1 MALCWLSYFQLVS
14 GVCPVMRCTA
24 GLRGSGFIKEKH
36 LSPVSLSE
44 RQHEILLAL
53 IRFYIG
59 TAEPVGSKTL
69 VERRRLNISPATVR
83 NVLAQLEEDGYL
95 SQPYTSAG
103 RVPTEKAYR
112 YYVDNLLGHRFSD
125 NREQAKNI
133 RLALRGFS
141 GGVEDLLKWTS
152 RVLSDMSRYA
162 GIVLPPKRVD
172 SLFKKVTFVRINRE
186 SVLTV
191 LVSVSGVTRNK
202 LVHIREDFSQDALDS
217 MSSYLN
223 RRFSGKSLEEM
234 KLSVETDLDQDL
246 ESFDVWMRA
255 ALRLGRRI
263 FDGPDSDDVYVEGGS
278 RFLDMP
284 EFMADLEGMRGIFR
298 LFEEKRGLV
307 ELLDKTIRAQDMMVF
322 IGSETGMS
330 EMKGMSLVVSTY
342 GRGSGPLGAVGV
354 MGPSRM
360 DYNQVIPLVRSAAD
374 AVSENFASTDNLQE
388 DNI

>member
-1 MALCWLSYFQLVS
+1 LSTIL
-14 GVCPVMRCTA
+14 
-24 GLRGSGFIKEKH
+24 K
-36 LSPVSLSE
+36 SE
-44 RQHEILLAL
+44 RHHEILMAL

-69 VERRRLNISPATVR
+69 VERRQLSVSPATVR
-83 NVLAQLEEDGYL
+83 SVLAELESEGYL

-112 YYVDNLLGHRFSD
+112 YYVDNLLGQRFSD
-125 NREQAKNI
+125 TRIHADNV

-162 GIVLPPKRVD
+162 GIVLPPKRVR
-172 SLFKKVTFVRINRE
+172 SLFKKVTFVRISRD
-186 SVLTV
+186 SILTV

-202 LVHIREDFSQDALDS
+202 LVHTGEDFSQKALDS
-217 MSSYLN
+217 MTGYLN
-223 RRFSGKSLEEM
+223 QRYSGMSLEEM
-234 KLSVETDLDQDL
+234 KRGVEEDLEKDL
-246 ESFDVWMRA
+246 ESFDIWMKA
-255 ALRLGRRI
+255 ALHLGRRM
-263 FDGPDSDDVYVEGGS
+263 FDGPDSDEVYVEGGS

-298 LFEEKRGLV
+298 LFEEKGGLV
-307 ELLDKTIRAQDMMVF
+307 ALLDQTIKAQDMMVF
-322 IGSETGMS
+322 IGSETGMA

-342 GRGSGPLGAVGV
+342 GRESGPLGAVGV

-360 DYNQVIPLVRSAAD
+360 DYNQVIPLVRTAAE
-374 AVSENFASTDNLQE
+374 AVSENFTNTDNPQE
-388 DNI
+388 GNI

>member
-1 MALCWLSYFQLVS
+1 MSQVLL
-14 GVCPVMRCTA
+14 P
-24 GLRGSGFIKEKH
+24 
-36 LSPVSLSE
+36 E
-44 RQHEILLAL
+44 RQHEILIAL

-112 YYVDNLLGHRFSD
+112 YYVDNLLGERFYG
-125 NREQAKNI
+125 NRPHTNSV

-141 GGVEDLLKWTS
+141 GGMEDLLKWTS

-162 GIVLPPKRVD
+162 GIVLPPKSVSSR
-172 SLFKKVTFVRINRE
+172 FKRVTFVRINRE

-202 LVHIREDFSQDALDS
+202 LVRTEEDLSQKALDS
-217 MSSYLN
+217 MSNYLN
-223 RRFSGKSLEEM
+223 HRFSGMSLEEM
-234 KLSVETDLDQDL
+234 KRRVEEELHQDL
-246 ESFDVWMRA
+246 ESFDLWMRA
-255 ALRLGRRI
+255 ALRLGRRM
-263 FDGPDSDDVYVEGGS
+263 FDGPESDEVYVEGGS
-278 RFLDMP
+278 RFLEMP
-284 EFMADLEGMRGIFR
+284 EFMADLESMRGIFR

-307 ELLDKTIRAQDMMVF
+307 ELLDQTTRAADMMVF
-322 IGSETGMS
+322 IGSETGIS
-330 EMKGMSLVVSTY
+330 EMKGMSLVVSNY
-342 GRGSGPLGAVGV
+342 GREPGPLGAVGV

-360 DYNQVIPLVRSAAD
+360 DYNQVIPLVRSAAE
-374 AVSENFASTDNLQE
+374 AVSENFSKAENSQE
-388 DNI
+388 ENI

>member
-1 MALCWLSYFQLVS
+1 M
-14 GVCPVMRCTA
+14 
-24 GLRGSGFIKEKH
+24 
-36 LSPVSLSE
+36 SPILKSE
-44 RQHEILLAL
+44 RHHDILMAL
-53 IRFYIG
+53 IRFHIG

-69 VERRRLNISPATVR
+69 VERCRLNVSPATVR
-83 NVLAQLEEDGYL
+83 SVLAELEGEGYL

-112 YYVDNLLGHRFSD
+112 YYVDNLMGQRFSD
-125 NREQAKNI
+125 ARAHANHV
-133 RLALRGFS
+133 RLALSGFS

-162 GIVLPPKRVD
+162 GIVLPPKRVR
-172 SLFKKVTFVRINRE
+172 SQFKKVTFVRISRE

-202 LVHIREDFSQDALDS
+202 LLTTGEDFSQKALDS

-223 RRFSGKSLEEM
+223 QRYSGLSLEEM
-234 KLSVETDLDQDL
+234 KRKVEEDLEKDL
-246 ESFDVWMRA
+246 ESFDLWVKA
-255 ALRLGRRI
+255 ALHLGSRM
-263 FDGPDSDDVYVEGGS
+263 FDDPESDEVYVEGGS

-298 LFEEKRGLV
+298 LFEEKGGLV
-307 ELLDKTIRAQDMMVF
+307 ALLDQTIKAQDMMVF

-342 GRGSGPLGAVGV
+342 GRESGPLGAVGV
-354 MGPSRM
+354 MGPTRM
-360 DYNQVIPLVRSAAD
+360 DYNQVIPLVRTTAE
-374 AVSENFASTDNLQE
+374 AVSENFSNTDKFQE
-388 DNI
+388 ENI

>member
-1 MALCWLSYFQLVS
+1 MSQN
-14 GVCPVMRCTA
+14 MR
-24 GLRGSGFIKEKH
+24 
-36 LSPVSLSE
+36 SE
-44 RQHEILLAL
+44 RHHEILIAL
-53 IRFYIG
+53 IRFHIG

-83 NVLAQLEEDGYL
+83 SVLAELEGEGYL

-112 YYVDNLLGHRFSD
+112 YYVDNLLGQRFSD
-125 NREQAKNI
+125 NRAHANHI

-162 GIVLPPKRVD
+162 GIVLPPKQVR

-186 SVLTV
+186 SILTV

-202 LVHIREDFSQDALDS
+202 LIHTEEDFSQNALDS
-217 MSSYLN
+217 MSNYLN
-223 RRFSGKSLEEM
+223 QRFSGMSLEEM
-234 KLSVETDLDQDL
+234 RRCVEGDLEQDL
-246 ESFDVWMRA
+246 ESFDLWIKA
-255 ALRLGRRI
+255 ALHLGRRM
-263 FDGPDSDDVYVEGGS
+263 FDGPDSDEVYVEGGS

-284 EFMADLEGMRGIFR
+284 EFMADLESMRGVFR

-307 ELLDKTIRAQDMMVF
+307 ALLDQTIRTQDVMVF
-322 IGSETGMS
+322 IGSETGLA
-330 EMKGMSLVVSTY
+330 EMKGLSLVVSTY
-342 GRGSGPLGAVGV
+342 GRETGPLGVVGV

-360 DYNQVIPLVRSAAD
+360 DYNQVIPLVRSAAE
-374 AVSENFASTDNLQE
+374 AVSENFSNTDNPQE
-388 DNI
+388 VNI

>member
-1 MALCWLSYFQLVS
+1 MSQIL
-14 GVCPVMRCTA
+14 
-24 GLRGSGFIKEKH
+24 K
-36 LSPVSLSE
+36 SE
-44 RQHEILLAL
+44 RHHEILMAL

-69 VERRRLNISPATVR
+69 VERRQLKISAATVR
-83 NVLAQLEEDGYL
+83 SVLAQLEEEGYL

-112 YYVDNLLGHRFSD
+112 YYVNNLLGQKFSD
-125 NREQAKNI
+125 SRIHANHI
-133 RLALRGFS
+133 RLALRGVS

-162 GIVLPPKRVD
+162 GIVLPPKRVR

-202 LVHIREDFSQDALDS
+202 LVRTEEDLSQAALDS

-223 RRFSGKSLEEM
+223 KRFSGMSLEDM
-234 KLSVETDLDQDL
+234 RRRVEEDLAQDL
-246 ESFDVWMRA
+246 ESFDLWMKA
-255 ALRLGRRI
+255 ALHLGWRM
-263 FDGPDSDDVYVEGGS
+263 FDGPESDEVYVEGGS

-284 EFMADLEGMRGIFR
+284 DIMADLESMRGVFR

-307 ELLDKTIRAQDMMVF
+307 ELLDQTIKARDMMVF
-322 IGSETGMS
+322 IGSETGMA

-342 GRGSGPLGAVGV
+342 GRESNPLGAVGV
-354 MGPSRM
+354 IGPSRM
-360 DYNQVIPLVRSAAD
+360 DYHQVIPLVRSAAE
-374 AVSENFASTDNLQE
+374 AVSENFSNTENLQE
-388 DNI
+388 ENI

>member
-1 MALCWLSYFQLVS
+1 MNPS
-14 GVCPVMRCTA
+14 M
-24 GLRGSGFIKEKH
+24 K
-36 LSPVSLSE
+36 SE
-44 RQHEILLAL
+44 RHHEILMAL
-53 IRFYIG
+53 IRYYIG

-69 VERRRLNISPATVR
+69 VERRQLNVSPATVR
-83 NVLAQLEEDGYL
+83 SVLAELEGEGYL

-112 YYVDNLLGHRFSD
+112 YYVDNLLKHRFSD
-125 NREQAKNI
+125 TRAHANHV

-162 GIVLPPKRVD
+162 GIVLPPKRIR

-202 LVHIREDFSQDALDS
+202 LVHTEEDFSQKALDS
-217 MSSYLN
+217 MSNYLN
-223 RRFSGKSLEEM
+223 QRYSGLSLEEM
-234 KLSVETDLDQDL
+234 KRKVEEDLEKDL
-246 ESFDVWMRA
+246 ESFDLWMNA
-255 ALRLGRRI
+255 ALQLGRRM
-263 FDGPDSDDVYVEGGS
+263 FDGPDSDEVYVEGGS

-298 LFEEKRGLV
+298 LFEEKGGLV
-307 ELLDKTIRAQDMMVF
+307 ALLDRTIRTEDMMVF
-322 IGSETGMS
+322 IGSESGMA

-342 GRGSGPLGAVGV
+342 GRETEPLGAVAV
-354 MGPSRM
+354 MGPTRM
-360 DYNQVIPLVRSAAD
+360 DYNQVIPLVRSTAE
-374 AVSENFASTDNLQE
+374 AVSENFSNTENPQE
-388 DNI
+388 ENI

>member
-1 MALCWLSYFQLVS
+1 LSQIL
-14 GVCPVMRCTA
+14 
-24 GLRGSGFIKEKH
+24 K
-36 LSPVSLSE
+36 SE
-44 RQHEILLAL
+44 RHHEILMAL

-69 VERRRLNISPATVR
+69 VERRQLKISAATVR
-83 NVLAQLEEDGYL
+83 SVLAQLEEEGYL

-112 YYVDNLLGHRFSD
+112 YYVNNLLGQKFSD
-125 NREQAKNI
+125 SRIHANHI
-133 RLALRGFS
+133 RLALRGVS

-162 GIVLPPKRVD
+162 GIVLPPKRVR

-202 LVHIREDFSQDALDS
+202 LVRTEEDLSQAALDS

-223 RRFSGKSLEEM
+223 KRFSGMSLEDM
-234 KLSVETDLDQDL
+234 RRRVEEDLAQDL
-246 ESFDVWMRA
+246 ESFDLWMKA
-255 ALRLGRRI
+255 ALHLGWRM
-263 FDGPDSDDVYVEGGS
+263 FDGPESDEVYVEGGS

-284 EFMADLEGMRGIFR
+284 DIMADLESMRGVFR

-307 ELLDKTIRAQDMMVF
+307 ELLDQTIKARDMMVF
-322 IGSETGMS
+322 IGSETGMA

-342 GRGSGPLGAVGV
+342 GRESNPLGAVGV
-354 MGPSRM
+354 IGPSRM
-360 DYNQVIPLVRSAAD
+360 DSHQVIPLVRSAAE
-374 AVSENFASTDNLQE
+374 AVSENFSNTENLQE
-388 DNI
+388 ENI